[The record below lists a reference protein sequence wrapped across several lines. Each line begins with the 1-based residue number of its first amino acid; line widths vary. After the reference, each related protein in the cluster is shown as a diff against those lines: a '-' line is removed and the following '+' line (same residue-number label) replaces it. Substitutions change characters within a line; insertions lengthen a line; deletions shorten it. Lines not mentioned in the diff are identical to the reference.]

1 VGGGEGSWS
10 GAGPHSGNAA
20 PGQHYEGG
28 QGNRGCVAVTE
39 LAARIRAVLRRRSQ
53 SARAQLQVEDLVMDR
68 LSPSVHRSGHA
79 IDLSP
84 KEFSLLEFLMRHS
97 GHPVS
102 HWLSNRGERPGRLT
116 TTCLGTS
123 KRQNRGL
130 WLVLRKSA
138 PDTAIGAL
146 PTVSYVAF

>member
-1 VGGGEGSWS
+1 MGAVLGLIQAMQHLDNVTKVGRGIAVALVLLSW
-10 GAGPHSGNAA
+10 
-20 PGQHYEGG
+20 
-28 QGNRGCVAVTE
+28 
-39 LAARIRAVLRRRSQ
+39 RAVLRRRSQ

-68 LSPSVHRSGHA
+68 LSPSVR
-79 IDLSP
+79 
-84 KEFSLLEFLMRHS
+84 RS

-102 HWLSNRGERPGRLT
+102 HWLSNRDERPGRLT

-146 PTVSYVAF
+146 PAVS